1 LAQVLGLEAIGP
13 EIVSKEDSCTSAM
26 ILSTGAPLARAS
38 SEVYPPRQADTTA
51 MFLST
56 PAPSQAANT
65 AACSQRGLWPQ
76 SKGTATDTAAALS
89 DRRAPSTHR
98 RDGSLLSTPAPPRA
112 ADTAACSQPGLW
124 SPPKGTATDT
134 AAALSDR
141 RAPSTHRRD
150 GSLLSTPAPPPAA
163 DTAAC
168 SLRGS
173 WSPPKSI
180 DEDTTDSGSTAADG
194 ETSCADTE
202 ELQSGPRSPE
212 VDCWETDKTWTA
224 ATVAK
229 DSPMK
234 VALPDDSK
242 QFASSLNFGLPA
254 KKKPL
259 FVSATGALRLDMQAP
274 LKKRPSPFLLENPP
288 SVVQ

>member
-89 DRRAPSTHR
+89 D
-98 RDGSLLSTPAPPRA
+98 
-112 ADTAACSQPGLW
+112 Q
-124 SPPKGTATDT
+124 
-134 AAALSDR
+134 